1 MEFQIIDWFC
11 RDEKSNRLVDD
22 NTINEG
28 YVIHLFGCN
37 EQGESVHAKIKNFK
51 PYFFIKVPKW
61 FKKRHVEIL
70 QDYLKQEIYYKH
82 RENIVSCQLQ
92 KRTDFNGYHPEPE
105 KFVVVHFHNLGAFYS
120 LKRMFKDGQMIKT
133 IPELTTSPIRFNSY
147 EANLDPMLRFIHVTN
162 IQPAGWVHIDKYK
175 NGKMANTKIDIE
187 TEWMHVH
194 PYENESVAPL
204 KQASFDIECTAGD
217 GVSFPEYTNI
227 NDPVIQI
234 GTTVYIYGH
243 DNSKPLKHIIC
254 LGKTDPI
261 EGAIVESYETEKEVL
276 LAWTKFIRKLDP
288 DIITGYNI
296 YGFDF
301 RYLYERAKLLG
312 IEEKFSLLGRL
323 RGEQSVLQ
331 EKKLSSSALG
341 FNEMHILPM
350 IGRLEIDLFKVIQRD
365 YKFESYKLDAVS
377 AEFIKGKISDVKQT
391 KTFTNIVT
399 NPNGLNVGNYISILA
414 NGYKYVNPSDGRKKF
429 KILAI
434 KDDRVRIEK
443 IKKPEGKLQWCLA
456 KDDVSPKDIFRLQKG
471 SSEDRCVV
479 AKYCIQDN
487 ILCNELMDK
496 LDIIVNHIG
505 MANVCY
511 VPMNFLFLRGQG
523 IKAYSLVARQCRLE
537 KYLIPDLRKTRDS
550 EYQGATVL
558 EAQVGGH
565 FYPVA
570 CNDFASL
577 YPSSMISHNLS
588 PDTLITKP
596 EDLKNVPHQTIEI
609 SANEKYHFLLPEETS
624 EEDKHNPEIQR
635 NRKGRGILPRIL
647 IHLLQSR
654 KDVKKRMAKETNPF
668 KKSLLDGLQL
678 SYKLTCNSIY
688 GQCGSSVS
696 AIACKPVAS
705 ACTCIGREL
714 LEFAGNK
721 AKALYPNG
729 EIVYG
734 DSVLPTT
741 LVTVKKDN
749 QIFIKEI
756 QEISKE
762 WYDYSNFKNR
772 KLIPHF
778 KELINNVILEN
789 KLPQE
794 NIFEDNGRILKTNY
808 KYFYGGSCYLRN
820 DERYTRYIV
829 YFRNKE
835 KNINLRK
842 SFSIFKYGHERAKEL
857 AKKHQEKM
865 SDHFGL
871 TRKIKIEL
879 KKDDVG
885 KYYKIYDYLYEKS
898 FYFDYEDYDIFEKNY
913 SFWFK
918 NNKTNDNYYIHG
930 TDNKIQ
936 KGYHEFIMN
945 KYIDQLPKYIKFLIQ
960 KNRTIDHINRCG
972 FDNRKRNLRYASK
985 DEQSFNKILEN
996 NKHQYRG
1003 ISDKI
1008 DCIEKLRCRIFYK
1021 KKLYQERFSTKEQCI
1036 SYLEYMNEMI
1046 IDDLNKDMLEFKN
1059 KLFNF
1064 IDKDYSSNRKFKEQ
1078 SSSSYQIL
1086 GSKDFVNIN
1095 KVIRH
1100 KTKKKIYKISTSSS
1114 YVEVT
1119 EDHSLLDENRNLI
1132 KPSECKIGTKLLM
1145 NPNIYNNISFPSE
1158 KIQNHYEHFLKNPSN
1173 IITNIELLCEKY
1185 YGYVYDIE
1193 TTEGNFQAGLGN
1205 IICANT
1211 DSVMYKY
1218 PLPETLKTKKE
1229 KLEHA
1234 MKCAKVVEK
1243 VVSEELPW
1251 PHNFEYEKIYYPYIL
1266 YSKKRYSGV
1275 MYEFDLDN
1283 YSKIDNKGIVLKRRD
1298 NAKIVKY
1305 IFGGCLNII
1314 LFEQDV
1320 EKALKFMYKS
1330 VEEMFQGKF
1339 DIGMFIISKALKE
1352 TTTIKSKCYLKPQQ
1366 CKDNNHLPHIHP
1378 IFGKTAP
1385 PAQGLLAIRM
1395 GQRDPGNAPQWND
1408 RIPYVYV
1415 YVDKETTRDML
1426 NEYNKDIVEKT
1437 KKRKKLLQGDL
1448 IEHPEYVQ
1456 QNNLKLDYLFYLTN
1470 QLTNP
1475 LTQLFGIFENIGQT
1489 EFKDIEE
1496 EIKLKEKAFTK
1507 RIMKPLERKYK
1518 NRQDGIQ
1525 TLDVFFKKK

>member
-70 QDYLKQEIYYKH
+70 QDFLKQEIYYKH

-162 IQPAGWVHIDKYK
+162 IQPAGWVQIDKYK
-175 NGKMANTKIDIE
+175 NGKIANTKIDIE
-187 TEWMHVH
+187 TDWMHVH
-194 PYENESVAPL
+194 PHENEYVAPL

-234 GTTVYIYGH
+234 GTTVYVYGQ

-377 AEFIKGKISDVKQT
+377 AEFIKGKISDIKQT

-434 KDDRVRIEK
+434 KGDRVRIEK
-443 IKKPEGKLQWCLA
+443 IEKPEGKLQWCLA

-479 AKYCIQDN
+479 ARYCLQDN

-624 EEDKHNPEIQR
+624 EEDKHNPEVQR

-696 AIACKPVAS
+696 AIACKPVSAS
-705 ACTCIGREL
+705 TTAIGREL
-714 LEFAGNK
+714 LEFAGDQ
-721 AKALYPNG
+721 AKKTYPG
-729 EIVYG
+729 TELVYG

-741 LVTVKKDN
+741 MVTVKKDN
-749 QIFIKEI
+749 QIYIKEI
-756 QEISKE
+756 QEIADT
-762 WYDYSNFKNR
+762 W
-772 KLIPHF
+772 IP
-778 KELINNVILEN
+778 
-789 KLPQE
+789 
-794 NIFEDNGRILKTNY
+794 
-808 KYFYGGSCYLRN
+808 
-820 DERYTRYIV
+820 
-829 YFRNKE
+829 
-835 KNINLRK
+835 
-842 SFSIFKYGHERAKEL
+842 
-857 AKKHQEKM
+857 
-865 SDHFGL
+865 
-871 TRKIKIEL
+871 
-879 KKDDVG
+879 
-885 KYYKIYDYLYEKS
+885 
-898 FYFDYEDYDIFEKNY
+898 
-913 SFWFK
+913 
-918 NNKTNDNYYIHG
+918 
-930 TDNKIQ
+930 
-936 KGYHEFIMN
+936 
-945 KYIDQLPKYIKFLIQ
+945 KYIDIKTWQ
-960 KNRTIDHINRCG
+960 R
-972 FDNRKRNLRYASK
+972 
-985 DEQSFNKILEN
+985 
-996 NKHQYRG
+996 
-1003 ISDKI
+1003 
-1008 DCIEKLRCRIFYK
+1008 
-1021 KKLYQERFSTKEQCI
+1021 
-1036 SYLEYMNEMI
+1036 
-1046 IDDLNKDMLEFKN
+1046 
-1059 KLFNF
+1059 
-1064 IDKDYSSNRKFKEQ
+1064 KEQ
-1078 SSSSYQIL
+1078 SYSEYQIL
-1086 GSKDFVNIN
+1086 GSEEFVDIRR
-1095 KVIRH
+1095 VIRH

-1119 EDHSLLDENRNLI
+1119 EDHSLLDENKNLI

-1145 NPNIYNNISFPSE
+1145 NPNKYENISFPSN

-1173 IITNIELLCEKY
+1173 KVTNIELLYENY
-1185 YGYVYDIE
+1185 DGYVYDIE
-1193 TTEGNFQAGLGN
+1193 TSEGVFQAGLGN
-1205 IICANT
+1205 LVVKNT
-1211 DSVMYKY
+1211 DSIFCKY
-1218 PLPETLKTKKE
+1218 PIPETCKTKKE
-1229 KLEHA
+1229 KLEYA
-1234 MKCAKVVEK
+1234 MKCAKVVEN
-1243 VVSEELPW
+1243 VVSTQLPW
-1251 PHNFEYEKIYYPYIL
+1251 PHNLEYEKIYYPYIL

-1314 LFEQDV
+1314 LFEHDV

-1339 DIGMFIISKALKE
+1339 DIGMFIISKALKV
-1352 TTTIKSKCYLKPQQ
+1352 T
-1366 CKDNNHLPHIHP
+1366 
-1378 IFGKTAP
+1378 KTV
-1385 PAQGLLAIRM
+1385 PAHKMLADRM
-1395 GQRDPGNAPQWND
+1395 AKRDPGNAPQLND

-1456 QNNLKLDYLFYLTN
+1456 QNNLKFDYLFYLTN

-1507 RIMKPLERKYK
+1507 RVMKPLERKYK